1 MVSVEICS
9 VSGLLPNKHCSKSQS
24 KSFVEGHQPSRTC
37 TECKEPFK
45 STLADRAEPV
55 LVRDSKIKVPSSVDE
70 GLSLTVTVGFT
81 INQDGNVTDASII
94 SSSGHKQIDREAI
107 NAVQKRKYQPAIQG
121 GVPRSVKRKL
131 TYRINT

>member
-9 VSGLLPNKHCSKSQS
+9 VSGLLPNKHCSKTHS
-24 KSFVEGHQPSRTC
+24 KSFVEGNQPSRIC

-55 LVRDSKIKVPSSVDE
+55 LIRDSKISVPSSVDE
-70 GLSLTVTVGFT
+70 GLSLAVTVGFT
-81 INQDGNVTDASII
+81 INEDGSVTDASII
-94 SSSGHKQIDREAI
+94 SSSGNKQLDREAI

-121 GVPRSVKRKL
+121 GVPRSVKRKI